1 MKEMKEMKEI
11 KVAQIAEVTYPIQR
25 NSIAI
30 TATTL

>member
-1 MKEMKEMKEI
+1 MKEMKEI

-30 TATTL
+30 TAMTL